1 MDIFANFCNSCKFIW
16 FYKISVWTVVG
27 QLRKLLTGYR
37 RKIKDHTRSEN
48 ILDQKRQLHTNQSS
62 DIIQVIE
69 NINIYDGQR
78 YTLNRRR
85 HGTDEVKKSYY
96 ICTVSGCKARFVLH
110 DQRVKNSPLHNH
122 GDQQAE
128 ITVHRAKV
136 QLKSRA
142 ATSDMS
148 SKRIVAQTV
157 SGLDFESRAKL
168 ACQLNCLGKMARSS
182 KTAANRHPPNPTSL
196 ENLVLQPSHLLTP
209 NIIVTIY
216 TSGTRASLIP

>member
-1 MDIFANFCNSCKFIW
+1 MIRPI
-16 FYKISVWTVVG
+16 
-27 QLRKLLTGYR
+27 
-37 RKIKDHTRSEN
+37 
-48 ILDQKRQLHTNQSS
+48 
-62 DIIQVIE
+62 
-69 NINIYDGQR
+69 
-78 YTLNRRR
+78 
-85 HGTDEVKKSYY
+85 
-96 ICTVSGCKARFVLH
+96 H

-148 SKRIVAQTV
+148 TKRIVAQTF

-182 KTAANRHPPNPTSL
+182 RTAANRHPPNPTSL
-196 ENLVLQPSHLLTP
+196 ENLVLQPSYLLTP
-209 NIIVTIY
+209 NSDHLHLWDSNFTNSLRRSYIF
-216 TSGTRASLIP
+216 GTCANLDVLRFCLILCE

>member
-1 MDIFANFCNSCKFIW
+1 MVQTKW
-16 FYKISVWTVVG
+16 
-27 QLRKLLTGYR
+27 
-37 RKIKDHTRSEN
+37 RSP
-48 ILDQKRQLHTNQSS
+48 TM
-62 DIIQVIE
+62 
-69 NINIYDGQR
+69 
-78 YTLNRRR
+78 
-85 HGTDEVKKSYY
+85 

-110 DQRVKNSPLHNH
+110 DQRVKTALYTTMEI

-148 SKRIVAQTV
+148 TKRIVAQTV

-196 ENLVLQPSHLLTP
+196 ENLVLQLSPTSSLL
-209 NIIVTIY
+209 IVTIY
-216 TSGTRASLIP
+216 TSGTLGFTNSLRRSYIFGTCANLDVLRFCLILCE